1 MKEWNIIL
9 VTDSNW
15 QIHFCTVTLKEQQIM
30 ERNEKKKQ
38 DFSKNNQ
45 YF

>member
-9 VTDSNW
+9 VTDPNW
-15 QIHFCTVTLKEQQIM
+15 QFHFCTVTLEVQQIM
-30 ERNEKKKQ
+30 ERNEKKQ